1 MSNRS
6 KCRNMSENLISIKC
20 WYFIAKVWIN
30 QNVGIWLKNK
40 ELIRILKLRTK
51 LGINQNDQIWVLTTK
66 LFKMLY
72 FKWKVGNQSKSWC
85 LSAIRWELIK
95 MLKFECKMS
104 NRSKC
109 WNLSKKDRSIKC
121 WYSIAR
127 VEIDQIIGIW
137 LKNKEL
143 IKILKFEDNIK
154 NQSKCWNLSAKCQ
167 VDQNAEIWVKKEDW
181 SKCQNLSERGGI
193 NKNIEIWRQSWESIK
208 MLKFE
213 R

>member
-6 KCRNMSENLISIKC
+6 KCWNMSENLISIKC

-51 LGINQNDQIWVLTTK
+51 LGINQNDQIWVLITK
-66 LFKMLY
+66 SFKMLY
-72 FKWKVGNQSKSWC
+72 FERKVGNQSKSWR

-95 MLKFECKMS
+95 MLQNVKSIKMLKFEQKS
-104 NRSKC
+104 WRLN
-109 WNLSKKDRSIKC
+109 KC
-121 WYSIAR
+121 WYSIAK

-143 IKILKFEDNIK
+143 IWILKFEDNI
-154 NQSKCWNLSAKCQ
+154 NT
-167 VDQNAEIWVKKEDW
+167 
-181 SKCQNLSERGGI
+181 
-193 NKNIEIWRQSWESIK
+193 
-208 MLKFE
+208 
-213 R
+213 

>member
-6 KCRNMSENLISIKC
+6 KCWNMSENLISIKC

-51 LGINQNDQIWVLTTK
+51 LGINQNDQIWVLITK
-66 LFKMLY
+66 SFKMLY
-72 FKWKVGNQSKSWC
+72 FERKVGNQSKSWR
-85 LSAIRWELIK
+85 LSAIRWEFIK

-109 WNLSKKDRSIKC
+109 WNLSKKRWRLIKC
-121 WYSIAR
+121 WYSIAK
-127 VEIDQIIGIW
+127 VEIDQIWFFDQIW

-143 IKILKFEDNIK
+143 IRILKFEDNIK
-154 NQSKCWNLSAKCQ
+154 NQSKCWNLSVKCQ

-181 SKCQNLSERGGI
+181 SKCQNLSERG
-193 NKNIEIWRQSWESIK
+193 NQ
-208 MLKFE
+208 
-213 R
+213 